1 MKKLLLL
8 LLISVKSFGFQAQGD
23 STVIEFVDKGF
34 SKKISVKSKNAG
46 LGALAGIL
54 KEKEGMT
61 LDAVLTAFDVE
72 REEREKAWVVLA
84 EKTSKTESLV
94 LENKEGAK
102 VFITFVPIPTVV
114 EDDEI
119 RSFEPYGE
127 KGKDG
132 ENGKDGVG
140 GKDGSFSINIFKDNS
155 GPKTSQEAGRF
166 FSKSDFALY
175 LGLNGY
181 TNQQDEGPSHL
192 SELRMWPSRYIAL
205 SFRNNI
211 TLGNGK
217 NVHTVLSLGP
227 EFAWHNFVL
236 KNSNVLQ
243 YEEGQMAFVK
253 NERETK
259 FSKFVVPHLNFPVM
273 VNWGLKKQKVKFGVG
288 GYVGYRVGGYTKE
301 KFSGGKEKDRDSFG
315 LNNFKYGLTAELG
328 HKSRGTLFFRYDLN
342 TLFRETQL
350 NGGDMSAFSFG
361 FRL

>member
-8 LLISVKSFGFQAQGD
+8 LFISVKSFGFQVQGD
-23 STVIEFVDKGF
+23 TTVIEFVDKGF
-34 SKKISVKSKNAG
+34 SKKISVKSKIAS
-46 LGALAGIL
+46 LGVLSGII

-72 REEREKAWVVLA
+72 QDEREKAWVVLA
-84 EKTSKTESLV
+84 EKNSKTESLV
-94 LENKEGAK
+94 LENKAGIK
-102 VFITFVPIPTVV
+102 VFINFVPVSTLV

-119 RSFEPYGE
+119 RTFESFGE
-127 KGKDG
+127 RGKDG
-132 ENGKDGVG
+132 EN

-155 GPKTSQEAGRF
+155 GPRTSQETGRF

-181 TNQQDEGPSHL
+181 TNQQDEGPNHL

-205 SFRNNI
+205 SFRTNA

-217 NVHTVLSLGP
+217 NVHTVLSFGP

-236 KNSNVLQ
+236 KNSNILK

-253 NERETK
+253 NDKETNL
-259 FSKFVVPHLNFPVM
+259 SKFVVPHLNFPVM
-273 VNWGLKKQKVKFGVG
+273 VNWGLKKQKFKFGVG

-301 KFSGGKEKDRDSFG
+301 KFSGKGGKEKDRDSFG
-315 LNNFKYGLTAELG
+315 LNNLKYGLTAELG
-328 HKSRGTLFFRYDLN
+328 HKYRGTLFFRYDLN
-342 TLFRETQL
+342 TLFRETQV

-361 FRL
+361 LRL